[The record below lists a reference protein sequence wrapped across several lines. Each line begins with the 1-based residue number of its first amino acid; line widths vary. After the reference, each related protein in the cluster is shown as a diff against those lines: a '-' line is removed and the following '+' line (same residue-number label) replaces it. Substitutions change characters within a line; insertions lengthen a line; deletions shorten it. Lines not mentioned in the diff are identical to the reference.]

1 MCLLIIIEIC
11 LTLTMIKKILDL
23 LKKNKQG
30 VNFQRI
36 ARELNLLQR
45 EKSLLKKRLYALE
58 NKGAILKAERKY
70 FILPESRL
78 LRGKLVSIGR
88 GYGFVRQ
95 EKDPSRDIFIPGRH
109 SGGALLGDIVE
120 VVCQEKGTG
129 KKLEGKI
136 VRIVKKDRKTVMGII
151 KERWGQTFVLPYE
164 APSFDE
170 ILVKCRND
178 IKVEPNVVV
187 EVDRDTWCIKKV
199 LGKPETPG
207 VDIKVISAKFELSD
221 AFSAEALVEAKET
234 LSHLTPQERE
244 GRRDFR
250 SWRTV
255 TIDGEDARDFDDA
268 VSIKKLKNGNLLL
281 GVHIADVSFYVKP
294 DSFLDQDAYFKG
306 TSVYFPET
314 TFPMLPERLS
324 ADICSLRE
332 GEERLAFS
340 VLLEINK
347 QSEVVKS
354 DFLPSIIKSDA
365 RMTYSSVFKIFSGEK
380 KEINKYSS
388 FIPDLMYMRELA
400 NRLRKKRI
408 KEGSLDFEHPE
419 PQLVYNGKVLSG
431 VTSLEQNE
439 AHRVIEVFMVAA
451 NEAVAVFLAKK
462 KAPALFRVH
471 PPPALADLEKLR
483 SILSHFGLASPPSDK
498 IRGSDL
504 QSILERAAGR
514 PESKFISLQVL
525 KSLRIAVYSA
535 ENTGHFGL
543 GKLMYTHFTSPI
555 RRYPDLIVHRVLK
568 RILNK
573 SKPTKKALSTLAR
586 YCSDRERK
594 AMEAE
599 RDLIEWRIYRYL
611 KTRMGDEF
619 AGIIVDISKSGLIVE
634 LGDYFISGII
644 FFNDLEGDYYYRD
657 NNCTLKGRRYGKKYE
672 LGESLRVAP
681 VAVDPDLR
689 RMTLQI
695 MH

>member
-1 MCLLIIIEIC
+1 
-11 LTLTMIKKILDL
+11 MIKKILDL
-23 LKKNKQG
+23 LNKNKQG
-30 VNFQRI
+30 LSFQRI

-45 EKSLLKKRLYALE
+45 EKFLLRKRLYALE
-58 NKGAILKAERKY
+58 NKGAILKAKRKY
-70 FILPESRL
+70 FVLPESRL
-78 LRGKLVSIGR
+78 VRGKLVSVGR

-95 EKDPSRDIFIPGRH
+95 EQDPSRDIFIPGRH

-120 VVCQEKGTG
+120 VVCQETGTG
-129 KKLEGKI
+129 KKPEGKI
-136 VRIVKKDRKTVMGII
+136 VRIVKKGRKIVIGIF
-151 KERWGQTFVLPYE
+151 KERWGQPFFLPYE

-170 ILVKCRND
+170 IPLKCRTD
-178 IKVEPNVVV
+178 VKVEPNFVV

-221 AFSAEALVEAKET
+221 TFSAEALAEANET
-234 LSHLTPQERE
+234 SSHITPQERE

-347 QSEVVKS
+347 RSEVVKS
-354 DFLPSIIKSDA
+354 DFLPSIVKSDA
-365 RMTYSSVFKIFSGEK
+365 RMTYNSVFKIFSGEK

-388 FIPDLMYMRELA
+388 FVPDLLYMRELA
-400 NRLRKKRI
+400 DCLRAKRV

-419 PQLVYNGKVLSG
+419 PQLIYKGNVLSG

-439 AHRVIEVFMVAA
+439 AHRLIEVFMVAA
-451 NEAVAVFLAKK
+451 NEAVAAFLVNK

-483 SILSHFGLASPPSDK
+483 SILSHFGLSCPPSDK

-568 RILNK
+568 KTLYK
-573 SKPTKKALSTLAR
+573 SKPAEKSLSALAR

-599 RDLIEWRIYRYL
+599 RELIEWRIYRYL

-657 NNCTLKGRRYGKKYE
+657 NNCTLKGRRTGKKYE

>member
-1 MCLLIIIEIC
+1 
-11 LTLTMIKKILDL
+11 MIKKILDL
-23 LKKNKQG
+23 LNKNKQG
-30 VNFQRI
+30 LSFQRI

-45 EKSLLKKRLYALE
+45 EKSLLRKRLYALE
-58 NKGAILKAERKY
+58 NKGAILKAKRKY
-70 FILPESRL
+70 FVLPESRL
-78 LRGKLVSIGR
+78 VRGKLVSVGR

-95 EKDPSRDIFIPGRH
+95 EQDPSRDIFIPGRH

-120 VVCQEKGTG
+120 VVCQETATG
-129 KKLEGKI
+129 KKPEGKI
-136 VRIVKKDRKTVMGII
+136 VRIVKKGRKIVIGIF
-151 KERWGQTFVLPYE
+151 KERWGQPFFLPYE

-170 ILVKCRND
+170 IPLKCRTD
-178 IKVEPNVVV
+178 VKVEPNFVV

-221 AFSAEALVEAKET
+221 TFSAEALAEANET
-234 LSHLTPQERE
+234 SSHITPQERE

-347 QSEVVKS
+347 RSEVVKS
-354 DFLPSIIKSDA
+354 DFLPSIVKSDA
-365 RMTYSSVFKIFSGEK
+365 RMTYNSVFKIFSGEK

-388 FIPDLMYMRELA
+388 FVPDLLYMRELA
-400 NRLRKKRI
+400 DCLRAKRV

-419 PQLVYNGKVLSG
+419 PQLIYKGNVLSG

-439 AHRVIEVFMVAA
+439 AHRLIEVFMVAA
-451 NEAVAVFLAKK
+451 NEAVAAFLVNK

-483 SILSHFGLASPPSDK
+483 SILSHFGLSCPPSDK

-568 RILNK
+568 KTLYK
-573 SKPTKKALSTLAR
+573 SKPAEKSLSALAR

-599 RDLIEWRIYRYL
+599 RELIEWRIYRYL

-657 NNCTLKGRRYGKKYE
+657 NNCTLKGRRTGKKYE

>member
-1 MCLLIIIEIC
+1 
-11 LTLTMIKKILDL
+11 MIKEILDL

-234 LSHLTPQERE
+234 SSHLTPQERE

-388 FIPDLMYMRELA
+388 FIPDLMYMRELV

-568 RILNK
+568 KILNK
-573 SKPTKKALSTLAR
+573 SKPAKKALSTLAR

>member
-1 MCLLIIIEIC
+1 
-11 LTLTMIKKILDL
+11 MIKEILNL

-30 VNFQRI
+30 LSFHRI

-58 NKGAILKAERKY
+58 SKGAILKAARKY
-70 FILPESRL
+70 FILTESTL
-78 LRGKLVSIGR
+78 VRGKLISIGR

-120 VVCQEKGTG
+120 VVCQEKGAG
-129 KKLEGKI
+129 KKLEGKV
-136 VRIVKKDRKTVMGII
+136 VRIVKKERKTVIGVF
-151 KERWGQTFVLPYE
+151 KERWGQPFVLPYE

-170 ILVKCRND
+170 IPLKCRAD
-178 IKVEPNVVV
+178 LEVKSNVIV
-187 EVDRDTWCIKKV
+187 EVDRDTWCINKV

-207 VDIKVISAKFELSD
+207 VDIKVISAKYELSD
-221 AFSAEALVEAKET
+221 AFSAEALAEAKEIS
-234 LSHLTPQERE
+234 SHLTLQERE

-255 TIDGEDARDFDDA
+255 TIDSEDARDFDDA
-268 VSIKKLKNGNLLL
+268 VSIKKLNNGNLLL
-281 GVHIADVSFYVKP
+281 GVHIADVSYYVKA
-294 DSFLDQDAYFKG
+294 DSFLDRDAYLKG

-324 ADICSLRE
+324 AGICSLRE

-365 RMTYSSVFKIFSGEK
+365 RMTYNSVFKIFSGEK
-380 KEINKYSS
+380 KEINKYSR
-388 FIPDLMYMRELA
+388 FISDLMYMRELA

-419 PQLVYNGKVLSG
+419 PQLVYKGKVLSG
-431 VTSLEQNE
+431 VTPLEQNE

-451 NEAVAVFLAKK
+451 NEAVAVFLANK
-462 KAPALFRVH
+462 KAPTLFRVH

-483 SILSHFGLASPPSDK
+483 SLLSHFGLSCPPSDK
-498 IRGSDL
+498 IRGSDI

-514 PESKFISLQVL
+514 TESKFISLQVL

-568 RILNK
+568 KTLNK
-573 SKPTKKALSTLAR
+573 NKPAEKALSALAR

-599 RDLIEWRIYRYL
+599 RELIEWRIYRYL

-619 AGIIVDISKSGLIVE
+619 VGIIVDISKSGLIVE

-644 FFNDLEGDYYYRD
+644 FFNDLEGDYYYKD
-657 NNCTLKGRRYGKKYE
+657 NNYTLKGRRTGNKYE
-672 LGESLRVAP
+672 LGESLRVVP

-695 MH
+695 IH

>member
-1 MCLLIIIEIC
+1 LKHAQPAGWI
-11 LTLTMIKKILDL
+11 MIRKILDL

-30 VNFQRI
+30 LSFQRI
-36 ARELNLLQR
+36 ARELNLLQG

-58 NKGAILKAERKY
+58 SKGAILKAERKY
-70 FILPESRL
+70 FVLPESRL
-78 LRGKLVSIGR
+78 VRGKLISIGR

-109 SGGALLGDIVE
+109 SGEALLGDIVE
-120 VVCQEKGTG
+120 VVCKEKGTG
-129 KKLEGKI
+129 NKLEGKI
-136 VRIVKKDRKTVMGII
+136 VRIVKKDRKTVLGIF
-151 KERWGQTFVLPYE
+151 KERWGQPFVLPYE

-170 ILVKCRND
+170 IPLKCRAD
-178 IKVEPNVVV
+178 LKVEPNVVV
-187 EVDRDTWCIKKV
+187 EVDRDTWCINKV

-207 VDIKVISAKFELSD
+207 VDIKVISAKFELSN
-221 AFSAEALVEAKET
+221 AFSAEALAEAKEIS
-234 LSHLTPQERE
+234 SHITPQERE

-347 QSEVVKS
+347 RSEVVKS

-365 RMTYSSVFKIFSGEK
+365 RMTYNSVFKIFSGEK
-380 KEINKYSS
+380 KEINEHAS
-388 FIPDLMYMRELA
+388 FVPDLLYMRELA
-400 NRLRKKRI
+400 YRLREKRI

-419 PQLVYNGKVLSG
+419 PQLVYKGKVLSG
-431 VTSLEQNE
+431 VTSLKQNE

-451 NEAVAVFLAKK
+451 NEAVAVFLANKK
-462 KAPALFRVH
+462 VPALFRIH

-483 SILSHFGLASPPSDK
+483 SILSHFGLSCPPSDK
-498 IRGSDL
+498 IRGKDL

-525 KSLRIAVYSA
+525 KSLRIAIYSA

-543 GKLMYTHFTSPI
+543 GKLIYTHFTSPI
-555 RRYPDLIVHRVLK
+555 RRYPDLIVHRILK
-568 RILNK
+568 KTLSENK
-573 SKPTKKALSTLAR
+573 PAKKAISTLAR

-599 RDLIEWRIYRYL
+599 RELIEWRIYRYL

-619 AGIIVDISKSGLIVE
+619 TGIIVDISKSGLIVE

-657 NNCTLKGRRYGKKYE
+657 NNCTLKGRRTGKKYE
-672 LGESLRVAP
+672 LGESLMVAP

-695 MH
+695 IH

>member
-1 MCLLIIIEIC
+1 
-11 LTLTMIKKILDL
+11 MIKKILDL
-23 LKKNKQG
+23 LNKNKQG
-30 VNFQRI
+30 LSFQRI

-45 EKSLLKKRLYALE
+45 EKFLLRKRLYALE
-58 NKGAILKAERKY
+58 NKGAILKAKRKY
-70 FILPESRL
+70 FVLPESRL
-78 LRGKLVSIGR
+78 VRGKLVSVGR

-95 EKDPSRDIFIPGRH
+95 EQDPSRDIFIPGRH

-120 VVCQEKGTG
+120 VVCQETATG
-129 KKLEGKI
+129 KKPEGKI
-136 VRIVKKDRKTVMGII
+136 VRIVKKGRKIVIGIF
-151 KERWGQTFVLPYE
+151 KERWGQPFFLPYE

-170 ILVKCRND
+170 IPLKCRTD
-178 IKVEPNVVV
+178 VKVEPNFVV

-221 AFSAEALVEAKET
+221 TFSAEALAEANET
-234 LSHLTPQERE
+234 SSHITPQERE

-347 QSEVVKS
+347 RSEVVKS
-354 DFLPSIIKSDA
+354 DFLPSIVKSDA
-365 RMTYSSVFKIFSGEK
+365 RMTYNSVFKIFSGEK

-388 FIPDLMYMRELA
+388 FVPDLLYMRELA
-400 NRLRKKRI
+400 DCLRAKRV

-419 PQLVYNGKVLSG
+419 PQLIYKGNVLSG

-439 AHRVIEVFMVAA
+439 AHRLIEVFMVAA
-451 NEAVAVFLAKK
+451 NEAVAAFLVNK

-483 SILSHFGLASPPSDK
+483 SILSHFGLSCPPSDK

-568 RILNK
+568 KTLYK
-573 SKPTKKALSTLAR
+573 SKPAEKSLSALAR

-599 RDLIEWRIYRYL
+599 RELIEWRIYRYL

-657 NNCTLKGRRYGKKYE
+657 NNCTLKGRRTGKKYE

>member
-1 MCLLIIIEIC
+1 MYLLIIIEIC
-11 LTLTMIKKILDL
+11 LAWIMIKEILNL

-30 VNFQRI
+30 LSFQRI

-45 EKSLLKKRLYALE
+45 EKTLLRERLHVLE
-58 NKGAILKAERKY
+58 NKGAILNAKRKY

-78 LRGKLVSIGR
+78 VRGKLVSVGR
-88 GYGFVRQ
+88 GYGFIRQ

-136 VRIVKKDRKTVMGII
+136 VRIVKQDRKTVIGIL
-151 KERWGQTFVLPYE
+151 KERWGQAFVLPYE
-164 APSFDE
+164 APSCDE
-170 ILVKCRND
+170 IPLKCRTD
-178 IKVEPNVVV
+178 VKGESNVVV

-207 VDIKVISAKFELSD
+207 VDIKVISTKFELSD
-221 AFSAEALVEAKET
+221 TFSAEALAEAKEI
-234 LSHLTPQERE
+234 SSQITPQERE

-255 TIDGEDARDFDDA
+255 TIDGEDAQDFDDA

-294 DSFLDQDAYFKG
+294 DSFLDRDAYLKG

-332 GEERLAFS
+332 GEERLTVS

-347 QSEVVKS
+347 RSEVVKS

-365 RMTYSSVFKIFSGEK
+365 RMTYHSVFKIFSGEK
-380 KEINKYSS
+380 KEIKKYSS
-388 FIPDLMYMRELA
+388 FVPDLMHMRELA
-400 NRLRKKRI
+400 DRLRKKRV

-419 PQLVYNGKVLSG
+419 PQLVYKDKVLSG
-431 VTSLEQNE
+431 VTLLEQNE

-451 NEAVAVFLAKK
+451 NEAVAVFLAIKK
-462 KAPALFRVH
+462 VPALFRVH
-471 PPPALADLEKLR
+471 PPPALTDLERLR
-483 SILSHFGLASPPSDK
+483 SILSHFGLACPPSDK
-498 IRGSDL
+498 IKGSDL

-514 PESKFISLQVL
+514 PENKFISLQVL

-543 GKLMYTHFTSPI
+543 GKLIYTHFTSPI
-555 RRYPDLIVHRVLK
+555 RRYPDLIVHRILK
-568 RILNK
+568 ETLNEN
-573 SKPTKKALSTLAR
+573 KPAKKALSTLAR

-599 RDLIEWRIYRYL
+599 RELIEWRIYRYL

-634 LGDYFISGII
+634 LVDYFINGII

-657 NNCTLKGRRYGKKYE
+657 NNFTLKGRRTGKKYE

-695 MH
+695 IQ

>member
-568 RILNK
+568 KILNK

>member
-1 MCLLIIIEIC
+1 MYLFIIIETC
-11 LTLTMIKKILDL
+11 LTWIMIKKILNL

-30 VNFQRI
+30 LSFQRI

-45 EKSLLKKRLYALE
+45 EKTLLRERLHVLE
-58 NKGAILKAERKY
+58 NKGAILNAKRKY
-70 FILPESRL
+70 FFLPESRL
-78 LRGKLVSIGR
+78 VRGKLISIGR

-95 EKDPSRDIFIPGRH
+95 DKDPSRDIFIPGRH

-120 VVCQEKGTG
+120 VVYQEKGTG
-129 KKLEGKI
+129 NKLEGKI
-136 VRIVKKDRKTVMGII
+136 VRTVKQEKKTVLGVF
-151 KERWGQTFVLPYE
+151 KERWGQPFVLPYE

-170 ILVKCRND
+170 IPLKCRNVL
-178 IKVEPNVVV
+178 KAEPNVIV
-187 EVDRDTWCIKKV
+187 EVDRDTWCIAKV

-207 VDIKVISAKFELSD
+207 VDFRVISAKYELSD
-221 AFSAEALVEAKET
+221 AFSAEALVEAEEI
-234 LSHLTPQERE
+234 SSRITPQERE
-244 GRRDFR
+244 RRRDFR

-294 DSFLDQDAYFKG
+294 DSFLDRDAYLKG

-354 DFLPSIIKSDA
+354 NFLPSIIKSDA
-365 RMTYSSVFKIFSGEK
+365 RMTYNSVFKIFSGEQ
-380 KEINKYSS
+380 KEIYKYSS
-388 FIPDLMYMRELA
+388 FVPDLLYMRELA
-400 NRLRKKRI
+400 DRLRKKRV

-419 PQLVYNGKVLSG
+419 PQLVYRGKVLSG

-451 NEAVAVFLAKK
+451 NEAVAVFLANK

-483 SILSHFGLASPPSDK
+483 SILAHFGFSSPPSDK
-498 IRGSDL
+498 IKGRDL
-504 QSILERAAGR
+504 QSILERAVGR

-535 ENTGHFGL
+535 ENSGHFGL

-568 RILNK
+568 KTLTE
-573 SKPTKKALSTLAR
+573 SKPEKKTLSTLAR

-644 FFNDLEGDYYYRD
+644 FFNDLAGDYYYRD
-657 NNCTLKGRRYGKKYE
+657 NTCILKGKRTGKKYE
-672 LGESLRVAP
+672 LGESLMVAP

-695 MH
+695 IH

>member
-1 MCLLIIIEIC
+1 
-11 LTLTMIKKILDL
+11 MIKKILEL

-30 VNFQRI
+30 LNFQRI

-45 EKSLLKKRLYALE
+45 EKPLLKKRLYALE
-58 NKGAILKAERKY
+58 NKGAILKAQRKY

-78 LRGKLVSIGR
+78 IRGKLVSIGR

-129 KKLEGKI
+129 EKLEGKI
-136 VRIVKKDRKTVMGII
+136 VRIVKKDRKTVIGIF
-151 KERWGQTFVLPYE
+151 KERWGQPFVLPYE

-170 ILVKCRND
+170 IPVKCRTD

-187 EVDRDTWCIKKV
+187 EVDRDTWCIKKA

-207 VDIKVISAKFELSD
+207 VDIKVVSAKFELSD
-221 AFSAEALVEAKET
+221 SFSAEALTEAKEISSHIT
-234 LSHLTPQERE
+234 LQERE

-281 GVHIADVSFYVKP
+281 GVHIADVSFYIKP
-294 DSFLDQDAYFKG
+294 DSFLDRDAYLKG

-347 QSEVVKS
+347 RSEVVKS

-365 RMTYSSVFKIFSGEK
+365 RMTYNSVYKIFSGEE

-388 FIPDLMYMRELA
+388 FVPDLMHMRELA
-400 NRLRKKRI
+400 DRLREKRV

-419 PQLVYNGKVLSG
+419 PQLVYKGKVLSG
-431 VTSLEQNE
+431 VTPLEQNE

-451 NEAVAVFLAKK
+451 NESVAVFLANK

-483 SILSHFGLASPPSDK
+483 SILSHFGLSCPSSDK
-498 IRGSDL
+498 IRGNDL

-514 PESKFISLQVL
+514 HLTKTSRRK
-525 KSLRIAVYSA
+525 K
-535 ENTGHFGL
+535 HFQL
-543 GKLMYTHFTSPI
+543 
-555 RRYPDLIVHRVLK
+555 
-568 RILNK
+568 
-573 SKPTKKALSTLAR
+573 
-586 YCSDRERK
+586 
-594 AMEAE
+594 
-599 RDLIEWRIYRYL
+599 
-611 KTRMGDEF
+611 
-619 AGIIVDISKSGLIVE
+619 
-634 LGDYFISGII
+634 
-644 FFNDLEGDYYYRD
+644 
-657 NNCTLKGRRYGKKYE
+657 
-672 LGESLRVAP
+672 
-681 VAVDPDLR
+681 
-689 RMTLQI
+689 
-695 MH
+695 

>member
-1 MCLLIIIEIC
+1 
-11 LTLTMIKKILDL
+11 MIKKILDL
-23 LKKNKQG
+23 LNKNKQG
-30 VNFQRI
+30 LSFQRI

-45 EKSLLKKRLYALE
+45 EKSLLRKRLYALE
-58 NKGAILKAERKY
+58 NKGAILKAKRKY
-70 FILPESRL
+70 FVLPESRL
-78 LRGKLVSIGR
+78 VRGKLVSVGR

-95 EKDPSRDIFIPGRH
+95 EQDPSRDIFIPGRH
-109 SGGALLGDIVE
+109 SGGAMLGDIVE
-120 VVCQEKGTG
+120 VVCQETATG
-129 KKLEGKI
+129 KKPEGKI
-136 VRIVKKDRKTVMGII
+136 VRIVKKGRKIVIGIF
-151 KERWGQTFVLPYE
+151 KERWGQPFFLPYE

-170 ILVKCRND
+170 IPLKCRTD
-178 IKVEPNVVV
+178 VKVEPNFVV

-221 AFSAEALVEAKET
+221 TFSAEALAEANET
-234 LSHLTPQERE
+234 SSHITPQERE

-347 QSEVVKS
+347 RSEVVKS
-354 DFLPSIIKSDA
+354 DFLPSIVKSDA
-365 RMTYSSVFKIFSGEK
+365 RMTYNSVFKIFSGEK

-388 FIPDLMYMRELA
+388 FVPDLLYMRELA
-400 NRLRKKRI
+400 DCLRAKRV

-419 PQLVYNGKVLSG
+419 PQLIYKGNVLSG

-439 AHRVIEVFMVAA
+439 AHRLIEVFMVAA
-451 NEAVAVFLAKK
+451 NEAVAAFLVNK

-483 SILSHFGLASPPSDK
+483 SILSHFGLSCPPSDK

-568 RILNK
+568 KTLYK
-573 SKPTKKALSTLAR
+573 SKPAEKSLSALAR

-599 RDLIEWRIYRYL
+599 RELIEWRIYRYL

-657 NNCTLKGRRYGKKYE
+657 NNCTLKGRRTGKKYE